1 MIPRGLL
8 GPGLGRDGPR
18 PKGDTLGWP
27 EAYPITLQDADPGDL
42 VPKYGVFDLP
52 TRSSQGLI
60 LDKSSV
66 FPVGLFL

>member
-1 MIPRGLL
+1 MIPRGSS
-8 GPGLGRDGPR
+8 RSRPR
-18 PKGDTLGWP
+18 PGRSPASGDTLGSP
-27 EAYPITLQDADPGDL
+27 EVYPIVLQDADPGNF

-66 FPVGLFL
+66 FPVGWFL